1 MFLMNTMS
9 ELRFTDT
16 NAGDD
21 SAGRAFGLEGN
32 LYLPVVVAVVAGIAL
47 FAGAVWLGAGV
58 GGAALAGGAPL
69 GLIGGWIAL
78 FKHRKPAGYDRD
90 KFDDFMGGGDF
101 TRAETS
107 VSPAKRH
114 TSAPEGRFVRGLLVF
129 GSLERGGLVAK
140 GYRLERPDLRGA
152 SYERLNA
159 FQDQVRALLALLA
172 TGQRLQ
178 VQWWADADYRQALRN
193 YHAAT
198 QAIADPAV
206 RRVRNER
213 FARYWP
219 RVLNGS
225 LRREHLVIFLSIE
238 ITASGALAATQSGM
252 TEHYGAVLDELA
264 GQFEEFGE
272 SLRTVFGP
280 ETPVQPLDDV
290 EHHALIRRFLNP
302 SLVRRNEADPAAGFD
317 PALSI
322 QENCWHSEG
331 VGQRGGGFLLDG
343 HYHAVLALSRWPQRT
358 RPGIVTHLTGLPF
371 LDYCI
376 TVNLTPVAGRRIIMQ
391 EEKAAERLR
400 GEYAGKPR
408 ASLLVALRKKERKVE
423 ALSGGFARPFH
434 VTYLIRVWAP
444 TPEGLR
450 EKVAAVQAAVNAM
463 DGAQCFECA
472 LPTTAKKLFFA
483 SWPGWTHSAYH
494 HRELYAED
502 AYLADV
508 LPFSATFTG
517 ALDQA
522 EALYDGSHGNLVGV
536 TTAVGGS
543 PQHAVIFGMTGA
555 GKSAFI
561 EDFLFQ
567 TAGLF
572 SHSLLI
578 EEGQSY
584 RRFAEAM
591 GETSIIIHP
600 DAGFTLNYLD
610 TQGLPLTQLHLAT
623 SVALLARMVG
633 APEDAEQLALRQ
645 AQLTQYLHQLYRDTF
660 IDWSRRNPQQAEE
673 VRRFACAAHAW
684 RTKLPAGA
692 TPAEA
697 FVDLRDRLQAKED
710 EALAFVAG
718 LTEAAIT
725 RFAQEPA
732 TERLVAQTAC
742 SFYGPEDFPTHAAL
756 VELLAYARL
765 PEHDKDE
772 IDRLAT
778 LLRAWCADGQYGR
791 LFDGATNVSFQRRVV
806 LFELGLIPEQAV
818 QMKTAAGLLIGGL
831 GRQHILS
838 LPRAQRKRILFE
850 ELARFL
856 DTPGGEQIVAEGYAQ
871 LRKHNCWCAS
881 IIQQYARFKASRVRG
896 AVIGNAKQFF
906 FMRQADRADLVDL
919 ARDLPLPETALDA
932 IQRYPLPEQLPAE
945 KRHSSLCYFTPTAQ
959 PPQCGTLRHFQEAPC
974 APAA

>member
-1 MFLMNTMS
+1 MS

-21 SAGRAFGLEGN
+21 SKGRAFGLEGD
-32 LYLPVVVAVVAGIAL
+32 LYLPVVLGIVMAIAL
-47 FAGAVWLGAGV
+47 FAGFVWVGTGPGVATAV
-58 GGAALAGGAPL
+58 AALPVGVVS
-69 GLIGGWIAL
+69 GWIVL
-78 FKHRKPAGYDRD
+78 FKHGKPAGYDRD
-90 KFDDFMGGGDF
+90 KIDDLLGGGDF
-101 TRAETS
+101 TREASGKSIT
-107 VSPAKRH
+107 KNH
-114 TSAPEGRFVRGLLVF
+114 TDAPEGRFVHGMLVF
-129 GSLERGGLVAK
+129 GSPERGGLAAK
-140 GYRLERPDLRGA
+140 GFRLERPDLRGA

-159 FQDQVRALLALLA
+159 FQDQMRTLLALLA
-172 TGQRLQ
+172 PGRRLQ
-178 VQWWADADYRQALRN
+178 VQWWVDADYRQALLH
-193 YHAAT
+193 YHETT
-198 QAIADPAV
+198 QKIPDPEV

-213 FARYWP
+213 FTRYWP
-219 RVLNGS
+219 RTINGT

-238 ITASGALAATQSGM
+238 ITASPGFAATRSGI
-252 TEHYGAVLDELA
+252 TEHYRTVLEELA
-264 GQFEEFGE
+264 GQFEEFAE
-272 SLRTVFGP
+272 TLRTVFGP
-280 ETPVQPLDDV
+280 ETPVQPLGDV
-290 EHHALIRRFLNP
+290 EHFALIRRFLNP
-302 SLVRRNEADPAAGFD
+302 SLERRAEEDPSAGFD

-331 VGQRGGGFLLDG
+331 IGQRSGGFVLDG

-376 TVNLTPVAGRRIIMQ
+376 TVNLTPVTSRRVITE

-400 GEYAGKPR
+400 GEYSDKPR

-444 TPEGLR
+444 TAEALR

-483 SWPGWTHSAYH
+483 AWPGWTHSAYH

-502 AYLADV
+502 AYLADA

-517 ALDQA
+517 ALADA
-522 EALYDGSHGNLVGV
+522 EALYDGNHGNLVGV

-543 PQHAVIFGMTGA
+543 PQHAVVFGMTGA

-584 RRFAEAM
+584 RRFAEAL

-623 SVALLARMVG
+623 AVALLARMVG
-633 APEDAEQLALRQ
+633 APESAEQLALRQ

-660 IDWSRRNPQQAEE
+660 TDWSRRNSQQAEE
-673 VRRFACAAHAW
+673 VRRFACAVHAW

-692 TPAEA
+692 TPVEA
-697 FVDLRDRLQAKED
+697 FVDLRDRLNAKED

-742 SFYGPEDFPTHAAL
+742 GFYQPEDFPTHAAL

-765 PEHDKDE
+765 PEHDKNE

-818 QMKTAAGLLIGGL
+818 EMKTAAGLLIGGL

-838 LPRAQRKRILFE
+838 LPRTQRKRILFE

-871 LRKHNCWCAS
+871 LRKHSCWCAS

-906 FMRQADRADLVDL
+906 FMRQADRADLADL

-932 IQRYPLPEQLPAE
+932 IQRYPLPEQLPADQ
-945 KRHSSLCYFTPTAQ
+945 RHSSLCYFTPTAQ

-974 APAA
+974 APPA